1 MTDNKL
7 YSQAELDRKIDEIVR
22 SRLEDDIKEI
32 QKDVKFIKE
41 KLQTK
46 LLRLETTVYIALPII
61 FSLIGYKILV

>member
-1 MTDNKL
+1 MTEDKV

-22 SRLEDDIKEI
+22 TRLEDDIKEI
-32 QKDVKFIKE
+32 QKDVKYIKE

>member
-32 QKDVKFIKE
+32 Q
-41 KLQTK
+41 LM
-46 LLRLETTVYIALPII
+46 
-61 FSLIGYKILV
+61 